1 MHQIGKS
8 TDGGGP
14 PQPTAIPSPA
24 VSVSLPISSISAGD
38 VNWSFLGNL
47 GGLLGLSDASSVS
60 DSDHFDDAL
69 GVRVGG
75 EAYTA
80 PATIDQVVGQPA
92 LDIPGPADYYQIIS
106 VILFLF
112 SAIIAPELLCSDR
125 RNGVLSLYLVRP
137 LSTADYVIG
146 RWLAFF
152 VVSVVFIYAGQL
164 VLQFGLILGAPEP
177 LEYFKDNWLDIPRF
191 LVAGIVIAAITTT
204 IPLAVASF
212 TTRRAYASAFVI
224 GLFILSSV
232 VAEILVECPDHDGPG
247 GPPFQHAECEPL
259 TGDFAK
265 YAGLIAV
272 GRTPIHISDMI
283 FDKDNDSQL
292 SAEVAKLNN
301 GIPILWYLILVA
313 APGAILL
320 QRYRGL
326 SA

>member
-1 MHQIGKS
+1 MTAPEGQLFDLGYQRYEGPREGRMRARKALFVNGVRTSFGIGRGALSKVL
-8 TDGGGP
+8 P
-14 PQPTAIPSPA
+14 ILFFTAVIAPA
-24 VSVSLPISSISAGD
+24 VIL
-38 VNWSFLGNL
+38 
-47 GGLLGLSDASSVS
+47 
-60 DSDHFDDAL
+60 AL
-69 GVRVGG
+69 V
-75 EAYTA
+75 A
-80 PATIDQVVGQPA
+80 ATIDQLVGQPA